1 MVMIKIAKMKLQ
13 ELDQELNQLEK
24 KGYSEENL
32 DRVREIQKQIK
43 ELQVVIR
50 LRKQQL
56 GLHVE

>member
-24 KGYSEENL
+24 KGYSKENL

-56 GLHVE
+56 GLRVA